1 MNNQKQNEVLERYGL
16 LISDLEIVEALSK
29 KHFGNGLDSIDP
41 TLCEGPFQV
50 LFLMSAGGFALTED
64 RAVWLVTNWGPQS
77 KQELEDLAAEFSES
91 DLSTPLDFDSKE
103 FEDLVQD
110 ATGDTHI
117 YTTDFEKICEIL
129 SDFSLRLKS
138 DKEVMNMFED
148 DFRKIVSKGL
158 DLAHQRVVEQKK
170 LNRKD
175 KKHINFAWR
184 VLLESYDIGDIG
196 FEKLD
201 DILEMWN

>member
-1 MNNQKQNEVLERYGL
+1 MNSQKQNEVLERYGL
-16 LISDLEIVEALSK
+16 LISDLESVDALSK

-41 TLCEGPFQV
+41 TLYEGPFQI
-50 LFLMSAGGFALTED
+50 LFLMSTGEFALSED

-77 KQELEDLAAEFSES
+77 KEELENSAAEFSKS
-91 DLSTPLDFDSKE
+91 DLFTPLDYDSKE

-110 ATGDTHI
+110 AAANTHI

-129 SDFSLRLKS
+129 SDFRSRLRS
-138 DKEVMNMFED
+138 DKEVMNMFEE
-148 DFRKIVSKGL
+148 DFRKIVSNGL
-158 DLAHQRVVEQKK
+158 DLARQRVVEQKK

-175 KKHINFAWR
+175 KKHIDFAWR
-184 VLLESYDIGDIG
+184 VLLESCDIRDIG

-201 DILEMWN
+201 DILFR

>member
-1 MNNQKQNEVLERYGL
+1 MNSQKQNEVLERYGL
-16 LISDLEIVEALSK
+16 LISDLESVDALSK

-41 TLCEGPFQV
+41 TLYEGPFQV
-50 LFLMSAGGFALTED
+50 LFLMSTGEFALSED

-77 KQELEDLAAEFSES
+77 KEELENSAAEFSES
-91 DLSTPLDFDSKE
+91 DLSTPLDYDSKE

-110 ATGDTHI
+110 AAANTHI

-129 SDFSLRLKS
+129 SDFRSRLRS

-148 DFRKIVSKGL
+148 DFRKIVSNGL
-158 DLAHQRVVEQKK
+158 DLARQRVVEKKK

-175 KKHINFAWR
+175 KKHIDFAWR
-184 VLLESYDIGDIG
+184 VLLESCDIRDIG

-201 DILEMWN
+201 DILFR